1 MYAGTSPFDYV
12 RLENCRS
19 VDLLITSF
27 MEELTHMYL
36 RKLILAALVLT
47 TVVMAQQIG
56 PAGQDIPF
64 QVRYAANL
72 NIGESYINITNT
84 GANGASLL
92 GPFFGGAAGN
102 ICVNAYSFSQDE
114 QLIFCC
120 SCLVTPNALVNLGVA
135 RDLTSNTLTQ
145 VVPNSVVVKLLATG
159 AGGTAGTGTS
169 CTNSAALAGD
179 ATHPIV
185 GGLLAWGTTVHNGP
199 NGVPGYTVTE
209 TAFSP
214 ATLSA
219 GELASITG
227 RCASIIGNGSGHG
240 SCPAPVCRAGG
251 LGASLF

>member
-1 MYAGTSPFDYV
+1 MYAGTNPFDYV
-12 RLENCRS
+12 PLENCRS

-47 TVVMAQQIG
+47 TVALAQ
-56 PAGQDIPF
+56 AVDTPF

-72 NIGESYINITNT
+72 NIGESYINISNS
-84 GANGASLL
+84 GANGAPLL
-92 GPFFGGAAGN
+92 GPGFGGAAGN
-102 ICVNAYSFSQDE
+102 MCVNVYAFSPDE
-114 QLIFCC
+114 QLISCC

-145 VVPNSVVVKLLATG
+145 VVPTSVVVKLLGTQ
-159 AGGTAGTGTS
+159 AGPTGTATGTS
-169 CTNSAALAGD
+169 ACNNSAALAGNANFPL
-179 ATHPIV
+179 AT
-185 GGLLAWGTTVHNGP
+185 GMLAWGTTVHNGP
-199 NGVPGYTVTE
+199 PGVPGYTVTE

-219 GELASITG
+219 GELASIVG
-227 RCASIIGNGSGHG
+227 RCAAAIGNGSGHG
-240 SCPAPVCRAGG
+240 ICASCRQGG